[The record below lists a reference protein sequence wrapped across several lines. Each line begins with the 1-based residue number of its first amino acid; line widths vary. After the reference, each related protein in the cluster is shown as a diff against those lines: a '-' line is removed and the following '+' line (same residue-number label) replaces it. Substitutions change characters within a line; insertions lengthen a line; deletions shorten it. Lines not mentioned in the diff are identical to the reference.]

1 MKKLRI
7 TVNGKVYEVDVEVLE
22 DDELI
27 ETQPAFRSPMADI
40 AGPASVSIAS
50 APAAPAPAPRQ
61 RGGGNANSKTLP
73 SPINGTVLEIA
84 ARPGQEVSVND
95 ILFIV
100 EAMKMKTNIASPRAG
115 KIASVDVRV
124 RDTVSTGQ
132 ALLTYE

>member
-7 TVNGKVYEVDVEVLE
+7 TVNGKAYEVDVEVLE

-27 ETQPAFRSPMADI
+27 ETQPAFRSPIADV
-40 AGPASVSIAS
+40 AAPVAST
-50 APAAPAPAPRQ
+50 APAPPQSSSARQ
-61 RGGGNANSKTLP
+61 RGSKGNSNALP

-84 ARPGQEVSVND
+84 AQAGQEVNVNE
-95 ILFIV
+95 ILFII

-115 KIASVDVRV
+115 RIASIDVRV

-132 ALLTYE
+132 VLLTYQ